1 MVSEII
7 VGFAQKLSRLEFIPP
22 SAGKLSQYKI
32 NLRQIIMTKKQ
43 KANENLK
50 VRPPIVVILGHVDHG
65 KTSLLDA
72 IRKTNVVAKESG
84 GITQHIGAYQI
95 EFQGKKITFIDTPGH
110 EAFSQMRSRGAKAA
124 DIAILVVAGEEGVKP
139 QTKEVINYVKKEEIP
154 TIVAINKID
163 KPQVNFEKTVGE
175 LEKEGL
181 VVEARG
187 GKTPVIKVSAKDG
200 TGVNELLEMILLVA
214 EMEELKADIDKP
226 ANGVVIESY
235 LDSRRGSVATLL
247 VFEGI
252 LKIGQWVVCGNFYGK
267 IKSLEDFK
275 GEKMEQAEPSTPAV
289 VLGLSDVPVVGQT
302 FEVVDS
308 EEAAGGKILENK
320 ETKKE
325 SLPEPKIE
333 SIEGKEIRILNLILR
348 ADVQGSLEAISEN
361 LFKLDLGGIK
371 LNIVKS
377 EVGAISESD
386 IKLAFPTE
394 AMIAG
399 FRVKASSSVFDM
411 AKRNKVKIRTY
422 DIIYELFEEIRKEA
436 AKLLDPEI
444 NRENLGKLRVIA
456 IFRKE
461 KSKMIVGGKV
471 IDGKA
476 VNKVS
481 IDVFRNEEKIGS
493 GRITQLQ
500 HNKNDMAE
508 IEKGREA
515 GILYEGEPIIEEGD
529 ILEFY
534 RIQKTRREL

>member
-1 MVSEII
+1 MV
-7 VGFAQKLSRLEFIPP
+7 
-22 SAGKLSQYKI
+22 
-32 NLRQIIMTKKQ
+32 KKQ
-43 KANENLK
+43 KTNENLET
-50 VRPPIVVILGHVDHG
+50 RPPIVVVLGHVDHG
-65 KTSLLDA
+65 KTSLLDT

-84 GITQHIGAYQI
+84 GITQHIGAYQV
-95 EFQGKKITFIDTPGH
+95 EFQSKKITFIDTPGH

-139 QTKEVINYVKKEEIP
+139 QTKEVVLYIKKEEIP
-154 TIVAINKID
+154 VIVAVNKID

-181 VVEARG
+181 VVETRG
-187 GKTPVIKVSAKDG
+187 GKVSVVKVSAKDG
-200 TGVNELLEMILLVA
+200 TGINELLEMILLVA
-214 EMEELKADIDKP
+214 EMEELKADIEKP

-252 LKIGQWVVCGNFYGK
+252 LKIGQWVVCGDYYGK

-275 GEKMEQAEPSTPAV
+275 GEKLEQANPSTPAV
-289 VLGLSDVPVVGQT
+289 VLGLNDVPVVGQI

-308 EEAAGGKILENK
+308 EETATEKVSKNK
-320 ETKKE
+320 EIKKE
-325 SLPEPKIE
+325 PLPESKIE
-333 SIEGKEIRILNLILR
+333 SVEGEETKILNLILK
-348 ADVQGSLEAISEN
+348 ADVQGSLEAIYEN
-361 LFKLDLGGIK
+361 LFKLDLSGIK

-386 IKLAFPTE
+386 VKLAFPTD
-394 AMIAG
+394 AMIVG
-399 FRVKASSSVFDM
+399 FRVKASNSVFDM
-411 AKRNKVKIRTY
+411 AKRNKVRVRTY
-422 DIIYELFEEIRKEA
+422 DIIYELFEEIKKEA

-444 NRENLGKLRVIA
+444 NREVLGKLKIIA

-461 KSKMIVGGKV
+461 KSRMIVGGKV
-471 IDGKA
+471 LEGKA
-476 VNKVS
+476 VNKVN
-481 IDVFRNEEKIGS
+481 IDVYRNEEKIGS
-493 GRITQLQ
+493 GRAVQLQ

-508 IEKGREA
+508 VEKGREA
-515 GILYEGEPIIEEGD
+515 GVLYEGEPIIEEGD

>member
-1 MVSEII
+1 MV
-7 VGFAQKLSRLEFIPP
+7 
-22 SAGKLSQYKI
+22 
-32 NLRQIIMTKKQ
+32 KKQ
-43 KANENLK
+43 KTNENLK
-50 VRPPIVVILGHVDHG
+50 PRPPIVVVLGHVDHG
-65 KTSLLDA
+65 KTSLLDT

-124 DIAILVVAGEEGVKP
+124 DIAILVIAGEEGVKP
-139 QTKEVINYVKKEEIP
+139 QTKEVVSYIKKEEIP
-154 TIVAINKID
+154 VIVAVNKID

-181 VVEARG
+181 VVETRG
-187 GKTPVIKVSAKDG
+187 GNVPVVKVSAKDG
-200 TGVNELLEMILLVA
+200 TGINELLEMILLVA
-214 EMEELKADIDKP
+214 EMEELKADIEKP

-235 LDSRRGSVATLL
+235 LDSRRGSIATLL

-252 LKIGQWVVCGNFYGK
+252 LKIGQWVVCGNYYGK

-275 GEKMEQAEPSTPAV
+275 GEKMEEAKPSTPAV
-289 VLGLSDVPVVGQT
+289 VLGLNDVPVVGQI

-308 EEAAGGKILENK
+308 EEAVNEKVSKNIEN
-320 ETKKE
+320 KKE
-325 SLPEPKIE
+325 SLSEPKIE
-333 SIEGKEIRILNLILR
+333 PVGEGDVRILNLILK

-371 LNIVKS
+371 LNIIKS

-386 IKLAFPTE
+386 IKLAFSTD
-394 AMIAG
+394 ALIVG
-399 FRVKASSSVFDM
+399 FRMKASNNVFDQ
-411 AKRNKVKIRTY
+411 AKRSKIKIRTY
-422 DIIYELFEEIRKEA
+422 DIIYELFEDIRKEA
-436 AKLLDPEI
+436 AKLLDPEV
-444 NRENLGKLRVIA
+444 NRENLGKLKVIA
-456 IFRKE
+456 IFRRE
-461 KSKMIVGGKV
+461 KSRMIVGGKV
-471 IDGKA
+471 IDGKVA
-476 VNKVS
+476 NKVPV
-481 IDVFRNEEKIGS
+481 DVLRNEEKIGS
-493 GRITQLQ
+493 GRVVQLQ

-508 IEKGREA
+508 VEKGREA